1 VVTGSIEKVP
11 CIVGAS
17 TGMKEGRSFVFQES
31 FSSLEYWTSVKFSF
45 SLSHKDSHLTDQ
57 VAIYVHSFKLF

>member
-1 VVTGSIEKVP
+1 
-11 CIVGAS
+11 
-17 TGMKEGRSFVFQES
+17 MKEGRSFVFQES